1 MMHAIMLAAGRGMRL
16 SAGMGPPKALLEIG
30 GKTLLRRH
38 IETLTALGIGRLT
51 VVVGY
56 RADAVHDEL
65 AAIGAGDWVE
75 TVFNPRF
82 TEGAVVS
89 LWAGR
94 HVLRGGRD
102 VLFMDADVLYDPNV
116 LRRVINSPRR
126 NCFLIDRDLEP
137 GMEPVKLCLRGGRI
151 VEFGKIVEGDFEVV
165 GEWPG
170 FLRLEARVAAKL
182 AAVTEHY
189 VSSGRGRE
197 PYEPAMR
204 DVLLAEP
211 PDRFGWEDVTGMPW
225 IEIDTP
231 EDLRRA
237 EESIAP
243 RLRGSRGRR
252 PRQTRKT

>member
-1 MMHAIMLAAGRGMRL
+1 MHAIMLAAGRGMRL
-16 SAGMGPPKALLEIG
+16 SAGNGPPKALLEIG

-38 IETLTALGIGRLT
+38 VEGLAIQGIDRLT
-51 VVVGY
+51 IVVGY
-56 RADAVHDEL
+56 QADAIHAEL
-65 AAIGAGDWVE
+65 AAIGAGDWIE

-94 HVLRGGRD
+94 HVLQGGGD
-102 VLFMDADVLYDPNV
+102 VLFMDADVLYDPAV
-116 LRRVINSPRR
+116 LRVLLASPHR

-137 GMEPVKLCLRGGRI
+137 GLEPVKLCLRGGRI

-170 FLRLEARVAAKL
+170 FLRLDAGIAAKL
-182 AAVTEHY
+182 AAATAAY
-189 VSSGRGRE
+189 VSAGRGSE

-211 PDRFGWEDVTGMPW
+211 PDRFGCEDITGLPW

-231 EDLRRA
+231 DDLRRA
-237 EESIAP
+237 RDEIAP
-243 RLRGSRGRR
+243 RVAATALVS
-252 PRQTRKT
+252 PF